1 MYLPKDALL
10 PAVFFPCP
18 GRGAGE
24 LCGMKPCAGCG
35 AQGAVFRSCAGCG
48 HRLWCSGAVR
58 DEAGDEAVCGMKPCT
73 GCGVPAEPLDGGAA
87 QGEGARA
94 ASPAGVWRKTCA
106 FGRS

>member
-18 GRGAGE
+18 GRGAG
-24 LCGMKPCAGCG
+24 
-35 AQGAVFRSCAGCG
+35 
-48 HRLWCSGAVR
+48 GAVR
-58 DEAGDEAVCGMKPCT
+58 DEAVCGMRGTGCGVQELCGMKPCT

-94 ASPAGVWRKTCA
+94 VSSAGVR
-106 FGRS
+106 R